1 MAPQITSESKL
12 EFSQRKT
19 DGELL
24 EFAHDLVQ
32 VLLDLGELGG
42 ELLVLEGVALL
53 VEDLS
58 HGGDQQQP
66 LLGVGLG
73 ETDGLAG
80 GQLHGGARGLL
91 ASQVPERFLLEV
103 SFRFESLTW
112 QRRGGAPGGLRWPQC

>member
-12 EFSQRKT
+12 EFPQRKT

-53 VEDLS
+53 VEDLG
-58 HGGDQQQP
+58 HGGDQQQS

-73 ETDGLAG
+73 EFDGLAG
-80 GQLHGGARGLL
+80 GQLQGGARGLL
-91 ASQVPERFLLEV
+91 ASQVPEKFLLGV
-103 SFRFESLTW
+103 SFCFESLTW
-112 QRRGGAPGGLRWPQC
+112 QRRGGAPGGRHWPQC

>member
-12 EFSQRKT
+12 EFPQRKT
-19 DGELL
+19 DGKLL

-58 HGGDQQQP
+58 HGGNQ
-66 LLGVGLG
+66 
-73 ETDGLAG
+73 
-80 GQLHGGARGLL
+80 
-91 ASQVPERFLLEV
+91 
-103 SFRFESLTW
+103 
-112 QRRGGAPGGLRWPQC
+112 